1 MQTGSNKTLFM
12 TKRLNAFA
20 ILLFGVFFFALAD
33 NISLNNLQYVKVDQ
47 LKDAQISE
55 FVRKYT
61 DAGYT
66 LADIEQLA
74 QSKKMPSAEWEKL
87 KKRINEIE
95 AQKTVTVEASE
106 INSKIKEDEIQERRE
121 KAGLSDTRIFGASL
135 FNNSKVSFEPSQAVA
150 TPRNYVIGP
159 NDVLHIDVFGM
170 AEATYD
176 LTVNKEGNIRIPN
189 AG

>member
-1 MQTGSNKTLFM
+1 M

-33 NISLNNLQYVKVDQ
+33 NITLNNLQHVKVDQ

-74 QSKKMPSAEWEKL
+74 QSKKIALSAL
-87 KKRINEIE
+87 PIALAN
-95 AQKTVTVEASE
+95 
-106 INSKIKEDEIQERRE
+106 
-121 KAGLSDTRIFGASL
+121 
-135 FNNSKVSFEPSQAVA
+135 
-150 TPRNYVIGP
+150 
-159 NDVLHIDVFGM
+159 
-170 AEATYD
+170 
-176 LTVNKEGNIRIPN
+176 
-189 AG
+189 